1 MTLQEL
7 TISSSHSD
15 YFDQLL
21 NLDQHPSLR
30 TIYIRYI
37 SSDHL
42 RAIGKLLKT
51 IGSGIEDVY
60 LDGMGEA
67 LGYSAKGSIS
77 LLLDC
82 PDLTYSSQP
91 YLTMTSTLHTLSTCA
106 TLACALTYSIM
117 ISTLI

>member
-67 LGYSAKGSIS
+67 LGYSAKGSIY
-77 LLLDC
+77 C
-82 PDLTYSSQP
+82 F
-91 YLTMTSTLHTLSTCA
+91 
-106 TLACALTYSIM
+106 
-117 ISTLI
+117 LIAQI